1 MQGLIL
7 LSIVC
12 VNGLISLSEM
22 ALVSSKKVRLQRM
35 VDEGRRGADIALA
48 MSESPTRFLASVQI
62 CLTVLGI
69 MAGAHSGATLADDI
83 ERWVVAAMP
92 SLTRWGHPIGV
103 AFIIAFDTFL
113 MVFLGE
119 LLPKRLALLAPE
131 SIAVRMAPTMRR
143 LGLTLSPFANLLG
156 RMTDTVL
163 NRLPIKNFPDEQ
175 QTVTEDEFKLLITQ
189 GAEEGM
195 LDRHEES
202 MIKRVLQFGDITA
215 EDLMTP
221 RTKLVG
227 LDLADSA
234 EANIEKM
241 LASNHASFPVYRGS
255 IDNLVGIVSVKKVLE
270 QYYELDKL
278 DLAQCMTEPLFLP
291 NSARVIR
298 VLESMKKRGTHMAV
312 LIDEFG
318 GMAGVVTAT
327 DIVESVM
334 GEVPGDGGETTQKF
348 VTRTDGSIL
357 IDGMVSLFDLK
368 ERLQID
374 LDEFSDV
381 SQTLSGLVMHVGKS
395 IPKEGQSVLCKD
407 WKFEVV
413 DMDGNRID
421 KVLASRQEL
430 QVVIPEG
437 LTHENSHSR

>member
-1 MQGLIL
+1 
-7 LSIVC
+7 
-12 VNGLISLSEM
+12 
-22 ALVSSKKVRLQRM
+22 
-35 VDEGRRGADIALA
+35 
-48 MSESPTRFLASVQI
+48 
-62 CLTVLGI
+62 
-69 MAGAHSGATLADDI
+69 
-83 ERWVVAAMP
+83 
-92 SLTRWGHPIGV
+92 
-103 AFIIAFDTFL
+103 
-113 MVFLGE
+113 
-119 LLPKRLALLAPE
+119 
-131 SIAVRMAPTMRR
+131 
-143 LGLTLSPFANLLG
+143 
-156 RMTDTVL
+156 MTDTVL

>member
-1 MQGLIL
+1 
-7 LSIVC
+7 
-12 VNGLISLSEM
+12 
-22 ALVSSKKVRLQRM
+22 
-35 VDEGRRGADIALA
+35 
-48 MSESPTRFLASVQI
+48 
-62 CLTVLGI
+62 
-69 MAGAHSGATLADDI
+69 
-83 ERWVVAAMP
+83 
-92 SLTRWGHPIGV
+92 
-103 AFIIAFDTFL
+103 
-113 MVFLGE
+113 
-119 LLPKRLALLAPE
+119 
-131 SIAVRMAPTMRR
+131 
-143 LGLTLSPFANLLG
+143 
-156 RMTDTVL
+156 
-163 NRLPIKNFPDEQ
+163 
-175 QTVTEDEFKLLITQ
+175 
-189 GAEEGM
+189 
-195 LDRHEES
+195 
-202 MIKRVLQFGDITA
+202 
-215 EDLMTP
+215 
-221 RTKLVG
+221 
-227 LDLADSA
+227 
-234 EANIEKM
+234 
-241 LASNHASFPVYRGS
+241 
-255 IDNLVGIVSVKKVLE
+255 
-270 QYYELDKL
+270 
-278 DLAQCMTEPLFLP
+278 
-291 NSARVIR
+291 
-298 VLESMKKRGTHMAV
+298 MAV